1 MSKINILSERMSQL
15 IAAGEVVERPQS
27 VIKELI
33 ENSIDSGA
41 DKITIEIKNGGN
53 TFMRVTDNGCG
64 IEKEDVS
71 KAFLP
76 HATSKIEKESDL
88 DSIFT
93 LGFRGEALASIA
105 AVSKVTVIT
114 KTNGSV
120 FGTIYKIEGS
130 NQTYI
135 DETGCADG
143 TTFIVED
150 LFYNTP
156 ARMKFLKKDISEANA
171 IASVVDKLALSH
183 PDVEFSFIRDGKE
196 TLSTVGDGNLKRTI
210 YCVYG
215 KSFTDDLVSVDYEL
229 NGIKVKGYICKPIK
243 ARPNRSMQHFF
254 VNNRYVKS
262 KTAAVAIE
270 QAYKN
275 CILNGKFPSCV
286 LNINLAC
293 NAVDVN
299 VHPTKTEVRFVNEK
313 PIFDAI
319 YYAVKAALDNA
330 NDELKLKINQINLEK
345 TLNKEKNEKPKLEPN
360 LKEKPEIFIPTVHKY
375 TREKEKN
382 VTVPDESVKPFS
394 AIAQDNNFS
403 LEDNTDKFMIKNF
416 FATRNKDKYIYS
428 DYEKEN
434 LNITDEKIEK
444 ESVFKILESEKI
456 IKTEFIGELFKTY
469 IIAQRENEILFI
481 DKHAAHERLI
491 YNNFKKNGA
500 NGFSQCLLTPMK
512 VVISKD
518 EYSAAIENV
527 DRLSECGFEIDDF
540 GKGTIIIRSAPM
552 VLKGEKI
559 KEAFIEIVGYI
570 LDNKID
576 INTKQMDWIYKS
588 IACKAAIK
596 AGDENTKAEL
606 VKLLSD
612 LDKSPDVKYCPHGRP
627 ISLVMTKKEIEK
639 HFKRT

>member
-1 MSKINILSERMSQL
+1 MSKINILSDRMSQL

-27 VIKELI
+27 VIKELV

-41 DKITIEIKNGGN
+41 NKITIEIKNGGN

-76 HATSKIEKESDL
+76 HATSKIKEESDL

-114 KTNGSV
+114 KTNDSV

-135 DETGCADG
+135 DETGCANG

-156 ARMKFLKKDISEANA
+156 ARMKFLKKDVSEANA
-171 IASVVDKLALSH
+171 IASVIDKLALSH
-183 PDVEFSFIRDGKE
+183 PDIEFSFIRDGKE
-196 TLSTVGDGNLKRTI
+196 TLSTVGDGNLKKTI
-210 YCVYG
+210 YCIYG
-215 KSFTDDLVSVDYEL
+215 KSFADDLINVDYEL
-229 NGIKVKGYICKPIK
+229 NSIKVEGYVCKPIK

-254 VNNRYVKS
+254 INNRYVKC

-275 CILNGKFPSCV
+275 CILSGKFPSCV

-299 VHPTKTEVRFVNEK
+299 VHPTKTEVRFANEK
-313 PIFDAI
+313 PIFDAV
-319 YYAVKAALDNA
+319 YYAVKAALNNDNGKV
-330 NDELKLKINQINLEK
+330 ELKINQINSEK
-345 TLNKEKNEKPKLEPN
+345 ALNREETAMSKQE
-360 LKEKPEIFIPTVHKY
+360 EKPEIFIPTIRPYV
-375 TREKEKN
+375 KEKS
-382 VTVPDESVKPFS
+382 VTVIDRPIEPFS
-394 AIAQDNNFS
+394 KKIKDDNP
-403 LEDNTDKFMIKNF
+403 LLKDNTAEFTTRNF
-416 FATRNKDKYIYS
+416 FANTTTKKDLYQ
-428 DYEKEN
+428 DYKEDN
-434 LNITDEKIEK
+434 FSIIEEKIEK
-444 ESVFKILESEKI
+444 ESMFSNLESDKI

-469 IIAQRENEILFI
+469 IIAQRKSEILFI

-491 YNNFKKNGA
+491 YDKLKKDGV
-500 NGFSQCLLTPMK
+500 NGFSQCLFTPMK
-512 VVISKD
+512 VVVSKD
-518 EYSAAIENV
+518 EYSAAIENIEK
-527 DRLSECGFEIDDF
+527 LSECGFEIDDF
-540 GKGTIIIRSAPM
+540 GKGAIIIRSAPM
-552 VLKGEKI
+552 VLKGEEI

-570 LDNKID
+570 LESKLD
-576 INTKQMDWIYKS
+576 INTKHMDWIYKS

-606 VKLLSD
+606 IKLLSD
-612 LDKSPDVKYCPHGRP
+612 LDECTDVKYCPHGRP